1 MVGEGRVKAVIE
13 GGDKDMGKAQNVE
26 ESIWGRGK
34 KNVRVA
40 KKERKKIEAAGE
52 GREREGMG
60 WRRGVERVRM
70 WWGRGMRGSRSH
82 EFFNKTSNQK
92 GFSSLTLIY

>member
-1 MVGEGRVKAVIE
+1 MVEE
-13 GGDKDMGKAQNVE
+13 GDKDMGIARTVE
-26 ESIWGRGK
+26 ESIWGKERER
-34 KNVRVA
+34 VRVA

-70 WWGRGMRGSRSH
+70 WWGRWMRGSRSH